1 MSEIRL
7 GDHARK
13 IGSGATPRG
22 GKDTYL
28 SSGPYALIRSQNVH
42 NAGFSAAGLA
52 FISEA
57 QAQQLR
63 NVEVIADDV
72 LLNITGDS
80 VARACQVDPD
90 ETVPDK
96 LVQLA
101 IIHAEFEA
109 IHPFLDGNGRLGRLM
124 IPLFLVSKGLL
135 SRPNFYLSAYFDE
148 HRDDYYGRL
157 LAVSRD
163 GDWTGWCEFFLQAVI
178 AQADANQRKAQ
189 DILALYQARKG
200 WISDETRSQYAV
212 RALDWMF
219 ARPIFQSSDFVAS
232 ADIPRPTA
240 IRILRVLRDGGML
253 RELRPSAGR
262 RAAVLAFTELLNIA
276 EGRDAF

>member
-1 MSEIRL
+1 MPEFLRL
-7 GDHARK
+7 GDHCLK

-90 ETVPDK
+90 VLPAR
-96 LVQLA
+96 VNQHVA
-101 IIHAEFEA
+101 II
-109 IHPFLDGNGRLGRLM
+109 
-124 IPLFLVSKGLL
+124 
-135 SRPNFYLSAYFDE
+135 RP
-148 HRDDYYGRL
+148 
-157 LAVSRD
+157 
-163 GDWTGWCEFFLQAVI
+163 
-178 AQADANQRKAQ
+178 
-189 DILALYQARKG
+189 
-200 WISDETRSQYAV
+200 
-212 RALDWMF
+212 
-219 ARPIFQSSDFVAS
+219 
-232 ADIPRPTA
+232 
-240 IRILRVLRDGGML
+240 
-253 RELRPSAGR
+253 
-262 RAAVLAFTELLNIA
+262 
-276 EGRDAF
+276 

>member
-90 ETVPDK
+90 VLPARVNQHVAIIRPDTERIDPAFLRYWLVVSGTQALLLALASAGATRNALTKAMIEDLRLPDMPVTDQRAIGHVLRLLDDKIALNRRMNETLEAMAQAIFRDWFVDFGPVRRKMESATDPVAIMGGLTPDPARAA
-96 LVQLA
+96 QLA
-101 IIHAEFEA
+101 RLFPAALSE
-109 IHPFLDGNGRLGRLM
+109 DGLPVGWQ
-124 IPLFLVSKGLL
+124 P
-135 SRPNFYLSAYFDE
+135 RPASGSAYRAE
-148 HRDDYYGRL
+148 P
-157 LAVSRD
+157 
-163 GDWTGWCEFFLQAVI
+163 
-178 AQADANQRKAQ
+178 
-189 DILALYQARKG
+189 AR
-200 WISDETRSQYAV
+200 AP
-212 RALDWMF
+212 A
-219 ARPIFQSSDFVAS
+219 
-232 ADIPRPTA
+232 
-240 IRILRVLRDGGML
+240 
-253 RELRPSAGR
+253 LRPP
-262 RAAVLAFTELLNIA
+262 V
-276 EGRDAF
+276 